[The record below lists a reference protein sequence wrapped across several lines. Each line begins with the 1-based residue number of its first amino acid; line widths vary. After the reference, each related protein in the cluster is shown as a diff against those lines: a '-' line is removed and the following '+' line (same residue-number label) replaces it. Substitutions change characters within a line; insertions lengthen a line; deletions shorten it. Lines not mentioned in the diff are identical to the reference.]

1 MLPSH
6 RLAPTAWLAT
16 LSFLCQTEA
25 KQAKKGAT
33 QIDLPH
39 HSFAPPLEY
48 ANVLGDWIVSGASIF
63 ERDVLLLHPGVA
75 ERQGFAWNTRPLK
88 TNNFQVT
95 FDFYMHGQLDVAE
108 AASDQSFAMWFV
120 RQDIGKEFNETHVIR
135 AKSWHEGLKE
145 QGFLL
150 SGSKG
155 LFEGVGVIFS
165 NTNSEKKPASTVSFV
180 ANDNHQTL
188 EFGSDVPGK
197 DAKVVDFRNRNPVQ
211 FTMRIEPAHV
221 TGHMLIDGTRH
232 ECFSVDRKS
241 FPVKADGYLGF
252 SAWSGSAQEGKSS
265 DFLSI
270 GKVAVVNFDDES
282 VGEELVDVP
291 KKDQAAMQS
300 LMAEETRHF
309 ESQKDQKEHI
319 GKITS
324 MLSQYIMDS
333 KPETDKMAFQIQ
345 SMMDSLNAVDGNCRT
360 LTKEMHLLWHP
371 KDKKASKADHKSH
384 VQDMMHEVMGLK
396 RLLAKEGVSQME
408 KLEVVHSNL
417 LEFKDQA
424 SKATGSEALGKIT
437 AQATRLE
444 QTVQSRGSQMSWMMM
459 FLLASVVAIGYLMWQ
474 RMRYYE
480 KKHFI

>member
-1 MLPSH
+1 M
-6 RLAPTAWLAT
+6 
-16 LSFLCQTEA
+16 
-25 KQAKKGAT
+25 
-33 QIDLPH
+33 
-39 HSFAPPLEY
+39 
-48 ANVLGDWIVSGASIF
+48 SGASIF

-95 FDFYMHGQLDVAE
+95 FDFHVRGETDISKAP
-108 AASDQSFAMWFV
+108 SDQSFAMWFV
-120 RQDIGKEFNETHVIR
+120 RQDIGKEFNETRAIR
-135 AKSWHEGLKE
+135 AKTWHEGLKE

-165 NTNSEKKPASTVSFV
+165 NTDSEKKASSTVSFV

-188 EFGSDVPGK
+188 EYGSDVPAK
-197 DAKVVDFRNRNPVQ
+197 DAKVLDFRNKNTRR

-221 TGHMLIDGTRH
+221 TGHLLIDGTSH
-232 ECFSVDRKS
+232 DCFSVDRKN

-265 DFLSI
+265 DFLAI
-270 GKVAVVNFDDES
+270 DKVTVVNFDDES

-291 KKDQAAMQS
+291 KKDQAAVES

-309 ESQKDQKEHI
+309 ENQKDQKEHI

-324 MLSQYIMDS
+324 MLSQYLTDS

-345 SMMDSLNAVDGNCRT
+345 SMMDSLSTVDSNCRT

-371 KDKKASKADHKSH
+371 KDKKAADSKSGHKSH
-384 VQDMMHEVMGLK
+384 VQEMMHEVMGLRK
-396 RLLAKEGVSQME
+396 LLAKEGVSQME
-408 KLEVVHSNL
+408 KLEAVHSNL
-417 LEFKDQA
+417 MEYRDQA

-437 AQATRLE
+437 AQAAKLE
-444 QTVQSRGSQMSWMMM
+444 KTVQSRGSQMSWMMM
-459 FLLASVVAIGYLMWQ
+459 FLLASVVVIGYLMWQ